1 MHNKM
6 MNGENKIKVTYRTNA
21 LHACYWVTLGCLLP
35 RKSYKVLTKWIIR
48 RIIQPKKKVINYN
61 HIVQ

>member
-6 MNGENKIKVTYRTNA
+6 MNGENKIKVTYWTNA

-35 RKSYKVLTKWIIR
+35 RKSYKVLTKWIIH
-48 RIIQPKKKVINYN
+48 RIIQPKKKR
-61 HIVQ
+61 